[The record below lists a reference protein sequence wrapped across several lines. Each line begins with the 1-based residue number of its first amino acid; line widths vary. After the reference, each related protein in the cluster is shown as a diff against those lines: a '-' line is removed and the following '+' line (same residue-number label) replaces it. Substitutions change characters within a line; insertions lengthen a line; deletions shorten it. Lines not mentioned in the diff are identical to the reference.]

1 MAALPDAVVSLSRE
15 NSMMRRAIVEAIHRR
30 IDPTR
35 GDPWEPLYAAL
46 GISPE
51 AIKAPTVPCNCFSRR
66 QPHVPRYEPVEGLT
80 VTEAEMEAL
89 VVGIK
94 ETSAPIRAP

>member
-1 MAALPDAVVSLSRE
+1 
-15 NSMMRRAIVEAIHRR
+15 MMRRAIVEAIHRR

-51 AIKAPTVPCNCFSRR
+51 AIKAPLEPHDGFARLR
-66 QPHVPRYEPVEGLT
+66 PHVPRYEPVEGLT